1 MIPFFILFLYFM
13 AGLIVLFLLVY
24 FIIKRIEEK
33 EREDFEKRDN

>member
-24 FIIKRIEEK
+24 FIIKRIEDK